1 MGTTLAYQKGDKVVH
16 PAHGAGIVKKVV
28 LRTIAGEPRKYYLIY
43 PLAHDDLE
51 VMVAIDKVRLIG
63 LRGAS
68 KRSKMRRTMRRL
80 QKTPQDVPSDYKKR
94 KQVLAEKLRSSDPYQ
109 LADVAR
115 DLAGLKTEKGG
126 RLGVTDT
133 KFLKQACESLAG
145 ELALVEEMS
154 FDDALAQV
162 GECLMLDEE
171 AEQG

>member
-28 LRTIAGEPRKYYLIY
+28 LRTIAGEPRKYYLID

-80 QKTPQDVPSDYKKR
+80 QKTPRDVPSDYKKR
-94 KQVLAEKLRSSDPYQ
+94 KQVIAEKLRSSDPYQ

-126 RLGVTDT
+126 RLGTTDT
-133 KFLKQACESLAG
+133 RFLKQACESLAG

-171 AEQG
+171 A

>member
-28 LRTIAGEPRKYYLIY
+28 LRTIAGEPRKYYLID

-80 QKTPQDVPSDYKKR
+80 QKTPKDVPSDYKKR
-94 KQVLAEKLRSSDPYQ
+94 KQVLGEKLRSSDPYQ

-115 DLAGLKTEKGG
+115 DLVGLKSEKGG

-171 AEQG
+171 AEQA

>member
-16 PAHGAGIVKKVV
+16 PAHGAGIVKRVV
-28 LRTIAGEPRKYYLIY
+28 LRTIAGEPRKYYLID

-51 VMVAIDKVRLIG
+51 VMVAIDKARLIG

-80 QKTPQDVPSDYKKR
+80 QKTPQDMPSDYKER

-162 GECLMLDEE
+162 GECLMLGAE